1 LIISKEKIK
10 EKSGKRKELGRHV
23 LHGFYVCNPSPLIR
37 KKKGGKER
45 TPKEKGGMSKNNC
58 N

>member
-23 LHGFYVCNPSPLIR
+23 LHGFYVCNPCSTNKEKR
-37 KKKGGKER
+37 RDKKGKNTKGKR
-45 TPKEKGGMSKNNC
+45 RNI
-58 N
+58 